1 MTLSGTKKTCV
12 ILAALVVIS
21 AIAAFLFP
29 AGEVSASRR
38 GAAKVTAHVRP
49 FHDDGGQVTFDIN
62 GYEKGDKC
70 TFDLDF
76 NHTIDVTNTW
86 NCKVKSTGET
96 SVHVTITT
104 WGGSN
109 PNDSNAGFNFVG
121 TNVGD
126 ARCSVSNVSPS
137 SADNKPTPSP
147 VPTEA
152 PTATPTPVPT
162 AAPTAAPTPVPTA
175 APVINPT
182 NGTSGT
188 TIGTTMS
195 TTQATTTQSTT
206 AATTTTRATT
216 TKATTTTSSKAT
228 TTAATTTKKDVT
240 TTTTT
245 TQATT
250 TTTTTK
256 KTKDTTTTTEK
267 EKKKKETS
275 EETSDTEPVVIPAQD
290 ETTTTM
296 STTAPTT
303 PSSEETVEIT
313 TEATTLLIQKLVSSG
328 PARGTKIQPWHL
340 VVLAIIVLLLGR
352 YLYLNK
358 VRKYTSKESIIRLIP
373 GVPKIYCS
381 ITGDKL
387 DSQYAEEAALAARM
401 MNSRSSGYNTASA
414 MKNLR
419 DMENSA
425 KTVQP
430 QSPVKRPG
438 IASATQAANNSAR
451 FQGQGG
457 GAGSKLSPEE
467 KIAMEKAEAA
477 RRAAR
482 EAARRAE
489 AARREA
495 AQAAAQAEAERKAA
509 ERAAAELAET
519 EAKVSS
525 DPEAFARP
533 VAKTTTIA
541 GSAVAAG
548 SAFKKEEAPTRP
560 VWERDNNARPRGALN
575 KPAWEQNRQQP
586 KAQQEEAPTKPVW
599 ERNDEPK
606 TRPDINKP
614 SWAEKK
620 EEPKPQAEA
629 KPQAEPSKPVW
640 EREEKPKKESQNK
653 PFWAQ
658 KKESPKQAE
667 EAPSKPVWEQEKK
680 DTSYRASISNFE
692 HRKPDSDEVNALGSA
707 LSKSKTPPPAAAR
720 PGVKANWDNYGGA
733 SPFKPVEGAAVPGFV
748 PNAEAKANSQPAP
761 QKNVRRNI
769 DSDEPTSFTSGS
781 SRKAAFFNKAK
792 QNPVEQREE
801 SESAY
806 GGIRRPNSAGQL
818 EEEDRAPALGKA
830 LEGKRPS
837 ILNSSLP
844 MESSDNKGTDGVSE
858 GL

>member
-1 MTLSGTKKTCV
+1 MTLSGTKKISV
-12 ILAALVVIS
+12 LLAALVVIS
-21 AIAAFLFP
+21 AIATFLFP
-29 AGEVSASRR
+29 AGVVSASSR
-38 GAAKVTAHVRP
+38 GNAKVTAHCRA
-49 FHDDGGQVTFDIN
+49 FHDDGGQVTFDVK

-70 TFDLDF
+70 SFDLDF
-76 NHTIDVTNTW
+76 NHDIDVTNTW
-86 NCKVKSTGET
+86 NCKVKSTGES

-109 PNDSNAGFNFVG
+109 PNDSNAGFNFAG

-126 ARCSVSNVSPS
+126 IRCSVSNVSAS
-137 SADNKPTPSP
+137 SADNKPTPTP
-147 VPTEA
+147 V

-162 AAPTAAPTPVPTA
+162 KAPTATPTPIPTKAPTAAPV
-175 APVINPT
+175 VNPT
-182 NGTSGT
+182 RGTSSSTSGT
-188 TIGTTMS
+188 TRS
-195 TTQATTTQSTT
+195 TTRATTTRATT
-206 AATTTTRATT
+206 TTTTTRATT
-216 TKATTTTSSKAT
+216 KATTTTTSSNAT
-228 TTAATTTKKDVT
+228 TTAATTTKKDV

-256 KTKDTTTTTEK
+256 KTKDTTTTTTEK

-275 EETSDTEPVVIPAQD
+275 EETSDTEAVVIPAQD

-296 STTAPTT
+296 STTAPTE
-303 PSSEETVEIT
+303 PSVEETVEVT

-328 PARGTKIQPWHL
+328 PARGTKIQPWHMI
-340 VVLAIIVLLLGR
+340 VLAIIVLLIGR

-358 VRKYTSKESIIRLIP
+358 VKKYTSKESAIRLIP
-373 GVPKIYCS
+373 GVPKLYCS

-387 DSQYAEEAALAARM
+387 DSQYAEEAALAARS

-419 DMENSA
+419 DMENSD
-425 KTVQP
+425 KTIQP
-430 QSPVKRPG
+430 KPPVKRPG
-438 IASATQAANNSAR
+438 IASATQAANNRAG
-451 FQGQGG
+451 FQGQGA
-457 GAGSKLSPEE
+457 GAKSNLSPEE
-467 KIAMEKAEAA
+467 KAAMEKAEAA

-482 EAARRAE
+482 EAAQRAE

-495 AQAAAQAEAERKAA
+495 AQAQAQAEAERKAA
-509 ERAAAELAET
+509 ERAAAELAAT

-525 DPEAFARP
+525 SPEAFARP

-629 KPQAEPSKPVW
+629 KPQTEPSKPVW
-640 EREEKPKKESQNK
+640 EREEKPKRESQNK

-748 PNAEAKANSQPAP
+748 PNAEAKASSQPAP

>member
-1 MTLSGTKKTCV
+1 MTLSGTKRTCFY
-12 ILAALVVIS
+12 IAALVVLS
-21 AIAAFLFP
+21 AIAAFVFP
-29 AGEVSASRR
+29 AGQLNASSR
-38 GAAKVTAHVRP
+38 GAAKVTALFRV
-49 FHDDGGQVTFDIN
+49 FNNDAGQVTFTIM

-70 TFDLDF
+70 TFDLEFKHD
-76 NHTIDVTNTW
+76 IDISNTW
-86 NCKVKSTGET
+86 NCKVTKTGECK
-96 SVHVTITT
+96 VHVSITT

-109 PNDSNAGFNFVG
+109 PNDSDAGFNLTG
-121 TNVGD
+121 TDIGKDQRKYV
-126 ARCSVSNVSPS
+126 SVSNVSPS
-137 SADNKPTPSP
+137 SADNKPSPTP

-188 TIGTTMS
+188 TS
-195 TTQATTTQSTT
+195 ATTKATT
-206 AATTTTRATT
+206 TTTTRATTTTTTKAT

-256 KTKDTTTTTEK
+256 KTKDTTTTTTDK

-275 EETSDTEPVVIPAQD
+275 EETSDTEAVVIPAQD

-296 STTAPTT
+296 STTAPTE
-303 PSSEETVEIT
+303 PSVEETVEVT

-328 PARGTKIQPWHL
+328 PARGGQIQPWHM

-358 VRKYTSKESIIRLIP
+358 VKKYTSKESAIRLIP
-373 GVPKIYCS
+373 GVPKLYCS

-387 DSQYAEEAALAARM
+387 DSQYAEEAALAARSM
-401 MNSRSSGYNTASA
+401 SSRSSGYNTASA

-419 DMENSA
+419 DMEA
-425 KTVQP
+425 ADKTVQP
-430 QSPVKRPG
+430 KPPVKRPG
-438 IASATQAANNSAR
+438 SASVNQAAR
-451 FQGQGG
+451 FQGQST
-457 GAGSKLSPEE
+457 GASNLSPEE

-477 RRAAR
+477 RRAAK
-482 EAARRAE
+482 EAAQRAE

-495 AQAAAQAEAERKAA
+495 AQAQAQAEAERQAA
-509 ERAAAELAET
+509 ERAAAELAAT
-519 EAKVSS
+519 EDKASS
-525 DPEAFARP
+525 APEAFARP
-533 VAKTTTIA
+533 AAKTTTIGGA
-541 GSAVAAG
+541 AVAAG
-548 SAFKKEEAPTRP
+548 SAFKQEEAPTRP
-560 VWERDNNARPRGALN
+560 VWERDNNARPRGNLN
-575 KPAWEQNRQQP
+575 KPAWEQNREQP
-586 KAQQEEAPTKPVW
+586 KATQEAPTKPVW
-599 ERNDEPK
+599 ERNEEPK
-606 TRPDINKP
+606 TRPDINRP
-614 SWAEKK
+614 SWAQKK
-620 EEPKPQAEA
+620 EEPKPKAEA

-640 EREEKPKKESQNK
+640 EREEKPKKEVSQNR
-653 PFWAQ
+653 PFWTQ
-658 KKESPKQAE
+658 KADTPKKAE
-667 EAPSKPVWEQEKK
+667 EAPSKPIWEQEKK

-748 PNAEAKANSQPAP
+748 PNAQAETKPQPAP
-761 QKNVRRNI
+761 SKTVRRNM

-792 QNPVEQREE
+792 QNPVEQREDT
-801 SESAY
+801 ESAY
-806 GGIRRPNSAGQL
+806 GGIRRPNSAGPV
-818 EEEDRAPALGKA
+818 EEDSSAPALGKA

-837 ILNSSLP
+837 ILNSSIP
-844 MESSDNKGTDGVSE
+844 MESGDGKGTDGVSE
-858 GL
+858 G